1 MKQNRTDLG
10 RVVGANLKRLIKE
23 SEYRT
28 QARFAEA
35 YFVDERTV
43 RRWVSQGVEKVY
55 IIDELADFFKVDRMS
70 LLSEREEVSPFYRTF
85 GVLTLFQNLPQVVLP
100 YSSPNVTR
108 FLFYLVLST
117 FLAYIL
123 PNKFISFLWQTQQQK
138 MFNR

>member
-70 LLSEREEVSPFYRTF
+70 LLSEREEASPFYRTF
-85 GVLTLFQNLPQVVLP
+85 RVLTLFQNICYNGYCQRQFIENRIVGGGTA
-100 YSSPNVTR
+100 VTG
-108 FLFYLVLST
+108 FL
-117 FLAYIL
+117 
-123 PNKFISFLWQTQQQK
+123 
-138 MFNR
+138 

>member
-70 LLSEREEVSPFYRTF
+70 LLSEREEVSPFYRTKR
-85 GVLTLFQNLPQVVLP
+85 VLTHLKKILYNENRQRFFVNRIAKGGAWDRRIPLTNVL
-100 YSSPNVTR
+100 
-108 FLFYLVLST
+108 
-117 FLAYIL
+117 
-123 PNKFISFLWQTQQQK
+123 
-138 MFNR
+138 

>member
-85 GVLTLFQNLPQVVLP
+85 RVLTLFQNICYFIFRSKRRACNSAS
-100 YSSPNVTR
+100 YSAKNTAITCRV
-108 FLFYLVLST
+108 
-117 FLAYIL
+117 
-123 PNKFISFLWQTQQQK
+123 KFTG
-138 MFNR
+138 

>member
-70 LLSEREEVSPFYRTF
+70 LLSEREEVSPFYRAKR
-85 GVLTLFQNLPQVVLP
+85 VLTLSHNICYNLIRQRRSLK
-100 YSSPNVTR
+100 
-108 FLFYLVLST
+108 
-117 FLAYIL
+117 IE
-123 PNKFISFLWQTQQQK
+123 
-138 MFNR
+138 

>member
-55 IIDELADFFKVDRMS
+55 IIDELAEFFKIDRMS
-70 LLSEREEVSPFYRTF
+70 LLSEREEASRFI
-85 GVLTLFQNLPQVVLP
+85 GQNL
-100 YSSPNVTR
+100 S
-108 FLFYLVLST
+108 
-117 FLAYIL
+117 
-123 PNKFISFLWQTQQQK
+123 
-138 MFNR
+138 

>member
-10 RVVGANLKRLIKE
+10 RVVGANIKRLIKE

-85 GVLTLFQNLPQVVLP
+85 RVLTLFQNICYNSYRQR
-100 YSSPNVTR
+100 R
-108 FLFYLVLST
+108 F
-117 FLAYIL
+117 IE
-123 PNKFISFLWQTQQQK
+123 N
-138 MFNR
+138 

>member
-70 LLSEREEVSPFYRTF
+70 LLSEREEVSPFYRTKR
-85 GVLTLFQNLPQVVLP
+85 VLTHSHNIC
-100 YSSPNVTR
+100 YNVIR
-108 FLFYLVLST
+108 QRRSLK
-117 FLAYIL
+117 IE
-123 PNKFISFLWQTQQQK
+123 
-138 MFNR
+138 